1 MVKTTTRPAFVLAAA
16 CLLAAFASAAR
27 AETSALEQAAV
38 KEGQVTWYTSQIDS
52 DTAHAAAKEFSRLH
66 PGIIVNVIRTT
77 TQVAYQRVN
86 QELAHQEVQC
96 DVFSTADVGQY
107 VRMSAKKQ
115 FAKYTP
121 PNAAKLSP
129 PFQNYD
135 PQGYYYPTQSGEV
148 VMAYNTQK
156 VTAADAPKGW
166 RDLLDAK
173 WKGKITAG
181 SPAYGAYA
189 GNWVVLMSKMYE
201 WKYLE
206 DFRKNNPLV
215 TRSGIDTVNF
225 LNSGESWVGVSPSA
239 SVLQNTDK
247 GNPVQIVYP
256 SDGAV
261 LMIVP
266 SAVMDKA
273 PHPNAARLFL
283 DFMLSKEYGDILV
296 KARNEPLRP
305 DVHPLPGAKAVTEI
319 KTIKLTTAEVTA
331 GIPKIIKKWRDLFG
345 D

>member
-1 MVKTTTRPAFVLAAA
+1 MKITASLALLLAAA
-16 CLLAAFASAAR
+16 TLLASLAGTAR
-27 AETSALEQAAV
+27 AETSALEQAAT

-52 DTAHAAAKEFSRLH
+52 DTAHVAAEEFSRLH
-66 PGIIVNVIRTT
+66 PGIAVNVIRTT

-86 QELAHQEVQC
+86 QELAHQAVQC

-107 VRMSAKKQ
+107 VRMAEKKE

-121 PNAAKLSP
+121 PNATKLSP
-129 PFQNYD
+129 LFQNYD
-135 PQGYYYPTQSGEV
+135 PQGYYYPTQSGEMV
-148 VMAYNTQK
+148 IAYNTQK
-156 VTAADAPKGW
+156 VRAADAPKGW
-166 RDLLDAK
+166 RDLLDPK
-173 WKGKITAG
+173 WKDKITAG

-189 GNWVVLMSKMYE
+189 GNWVILMSKMYG
-201 WKYLE
+201 WKYLQ

-225 LNSGESWVGVSPSA
+225 LNSGESWVGVSPTA
-239 SVLQNTDK
+239 SVLQSADK

-256 SDGAV
+256 NDGAV

-319 KTIKLTTAEVTA
+319 ATIKLSNDEVTV
-331 GIPKIIKKWRDLFG
+331 GIPKIIKQWRDLFG

>member
-1 MVKTTTRPAFVLAAA
+1 
-16 CLLAAFASAAR
+16 
-27 AETSALEQAAV
+27 
-38 KEGQVTWYTSQIDS
+38 
-52 DTAHAAAKEFSRLH
+52 
-66 PGIIVNVIRTT
+66 
-77 TQVAYQRVN
+77 
-86 QELAHQEVQC
+86 
-96 DVFSTADVGQY
+96 
-107 VRMSAKKQ
+107 MSERKL
-115 FAKYTP
+115 FAKYAP

-129 PFQNYD
+129 PIQNYD
-135 PQGYYYPTQSGEV
+135 PEGYYYPTQSAEV

-156 VTAADAPKGW
+156 VSAADAPKGW
-166 RDLLDAK
+166 HDLLDAK
-173 WKGKITAG
+173 WKDKITAG

-189 GNWVVLMSKMYE
+189 GNWVILMSKMYG
-201 WKYLE
+201 WKYIE

-239 SVLQNTDK
+239 SVLQSTDK
-247 GNPVQIVYP
+247 GNPLQIVYP
-256 SDGAV
+256 TDGAV

-283 DFMLSKEYGDILV
+283 DFMLSADYGNV
-296 KARNEPLRP
+296 MGKARNEPLRP

-319 KTIKLTTAEVTA
+319 KTIHLSNDEVSI
-331 GIPKIIKKWRDLFG
+331 GIPKIIKQWRDLFG

>member
-1 MVKTTTRPAFVLAAA
+1 MKLAARLVLLLAAA
-16 CLLAAFASAAR
+16 VLLAGRVGEAR
-27 AETSALEQAAV
+27 AATSSLEQAAV
-38 KEGQVTWYTSQIDS
+38 KEGQVTWYVSQIDS
-52 DTAHAAAKEFSRLH
+52 DTAHAVADAFSRLH
-66 PGIIVNVIRTT
+66 PGITVNVIRTT

-86 QELAHQEVQC
+86 QELAHQALQC

-107 VRMSAKKQ
+107 VRMSAKKE

-121 PNAAKLSP
+121 PDAAKLSP
-129 PFQNYD
+129 PFQNFD
-135 PQGYYYPTQSGEV
+135 PEGYYYPTQSGEV
-148 VMAYNTQK
+148 VIAYNTQK
-156 VTAADAPKGW
+156 VKAADAPKDW
-166 RDLLDAK
+166 RELLDPK

-189 GNWVVLMSKMYE
+189 GNWVILMEKMYQ

-239 SVLQNTDK
+239 SVLQSADK

-256 SDGAV
+256 TDGAV
-261 LMIVP
+261 LMTVP

-283 DFMLSKEYGDILV
+283 DFMLGKEYGDILV

-319 KTIKLTTAEVTA
+319 KTIELTGAEVAA
-331 GIPKIIKKWRDLFG
+331 GIPKIIRQWRDLFG